1 MNRAR
6 TLAVTILPSMILG
19 GFLFASQSG
28 YAESGRDGGL
38 GFWPAS
44 SDTATV
50 VVAQAD
56 PWAGRPRRVPTPPTA
71 PVPPVPPA
79 PPAPPARKHG
89 HNRAMSISIHDGKV
103 EIDGIQEMVQ
113 EQLEAVMHMLE
124 GLPNVPP
131 EAREKLKGR
140 VKAVKEKL
148 KGLDRL
154 KSMDLDKIGPEM
166 ERMGDDIEKAM
177 EGLDKD
183 LEQLGDKLGKNLSD
197 RLGRDFA
204 KRVGPGPGPGRPAIV
219 DHSDGTDSSDDAED
233 DNDDD
238 DDDKDAGLPPSME
251 DSLDPSDVHDRIAA
265 LKALPLDPS
274 QKAKLAKLRADSDQQ
289 IKAAKAQL
297 EEMSSKLHTKL
308 GDASASEGEIS
319 SLIDRIS
326 EKEATIRKVRIL
338 TYVKARKLFGPD
350 QQKKIEAALKKNH

>member
-1 MNRAR
+1 MSRAR
-6 TLAVTILPSMILG
+6 TLVVTILPSMVLG

-28 YAESGRDGGL
+28 YAESGRDGVP

-44 SDTATV
+44 SDTATTV

-56 PWAGRPRRVPTPPTA
+56 PWAGRPRARVPTPPTA

-79 PPAPPARKHG
+79 PPAPPSRKHG
-89 HNRAMSISIHDGKV
+89 HNRGMSISIHDGKV
-103 EIDGIQEMVQ
+103 QIDGIQEMVQ
-113 EQLEAVMHMLE
+113 EQLEAVMHMLD
-124 GLPNVPP
+124 GIPNVPP

-148 KGLDRL
+148 KGLDKL

-183 LEQLGDKLGKNLSD
+183 LEQLGDKIGKNLSD
-197 RLGRDFA
+197 KLGRDFA
-204 KRVGPGPGPGRPAIV
+204 KRVGPGPGRPPIV
-219 DHSDGTDSSDDAED
+219 DHSDSSDDAD
-233 DNDDD
+233 DESDDD
-238 DDDKDAGLPPSME
+238 DDDKDAGLPPSIM
-251 DSLDPSDVHDRIAA
+251 DDALDPSDVHDRIAA
-265 LKALPLDPS
+265 LKALPLDPN

-289 IKAAKAQL
+289 IKTAKAQL

-350 QQKKIEAALKKNH
+350 QQKNIEAALKKSH